1 MTLGYFPAEGWG
13 GPLKVVQQ
21 HALELRRRGYEVAIA
36 ASNLYSKDD
45 RIENGSFDRVV
56 DGIEVHYLQTY
67 VLPSWPGTLGPSM
80 LSQYASRKLKDLI
93 SQFDVVH
100 VNGIR
105 NAVCMQALRHA
116 HALDIPVVLQPHGTL
131 QYIGNSIRLK
141 KAYDALAVS
150 PLLSDVK
157 AYIALQE
164 EERQQ
169 IKAAGADPERVY
181 LVPNGID
188 MRTASQHKE
197 PEQFYR
203 RFGLSQDKKIIL
215 FIGRINRK
223 KGTDLLV
230 EAFAL
235 IPEQERQAV
244 QLVIAGPDDGQLQTI
259 QELITGNGLEAQ
271 VTLTGLL
278 TGEDVWHAYN
288 SCDLFVLPCRTD
300 TFPMAIVEACAA
312 GKSMVVT
319 DTCEIADL
327 LRDKA
332 ALVVP
337 VDTQAIAAAMIR
349 LLQDDD
355 ERALLQAGA
364 SELMKSTFS
373 VDAVGDT
380 LELIYRDV
388 TGEN

>member
-1 MTLGYFPAEGWG
+1 MKILYVTFGYFPAEGWG

-21 HALELRRRGYEVAIA
+21 HALELRKRGYEVAVV
-36 ASNLYSKDD
+36 ASNLYSKSE
-45 RIENGSFDRVV
+45 RIENGSFSRVI
-56 DGIEVHYLQTY
+56 DDIEVHYLQTY
-67 VLPSWPGTLGPSM
+67 VLSSWPGTLGPSM
-80 LSQYASRKLKDLI
+80 LSQSSSRKLKDI
-93 SQFDVVH
+93 VSKFDVVH
-100 VNGIR
+100 VNGLR
-105 NAVCMQALRHA
+105 NAVCMQALRYA
-116 HALDIPVVLQPHGTL
+116 HALDVPVVLQPHGTL

-141 KAYDALAVS
+141 KAYDAVAVS

-169 IKAAGADPERVY
+169 IVAAGVEPARVH
-181 LVPNGID
+181 LVPNGIA
-188 MRTASQHKE
+188 MRTARQGE
-197 PEQFYR
+197 DQEQFR
-203 RFGLSQDKKIIL
+203 RNFRISHDKKIIL

-235 IPEQERQAV
+235 IPEQVRQEL
-244 QLVIAGPDDGQLQTI
+244 QLVIAGPDDGQLQTV
-259 QELITGNGLEAQ
+259 QELIARNGLEEQ

-278 TGEDVWHAYN
+278 TGEDVWQAYN

-337 VDTQAIAAAMIR
+337 VDTR
-349 LLQDDD
+349 LN
-355 ERALLQAGA
+355 
-364 SELMKSTFS
+364 
-373 VDAVGDT
+373 VGH
-380 LELIYRDV
+380 V
-388 TGEN
+388 